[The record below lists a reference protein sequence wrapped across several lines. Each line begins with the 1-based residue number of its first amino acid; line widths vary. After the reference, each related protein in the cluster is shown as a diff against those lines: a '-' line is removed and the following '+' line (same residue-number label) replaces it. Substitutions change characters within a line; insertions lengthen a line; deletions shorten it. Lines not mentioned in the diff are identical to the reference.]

1 MKNFSD
7 SSPRILLPT
16 LIAVGGSL
24 IAAPASAMGLSEI
37 KVHSTLGQPLRASI
51 AYALGPN
58 EAINSS
64 CVTVQSG
71 LSSSGLPAVNR
82 ASIVVID
89 GIIAIRGHA
98 AVREPMMA
106 ININIRCPYSARLN
120 REYTLFIDPAET
132 MPLPVAVT
140 ATAPVNRIVV
150 SRPVGNPATTITRR
164 RPVNRDPIDVA
175 RYRVQPGD
183 TLSVI
188 AQRIENRPLG
198 LWPTSNAIFEANPGA
213 FIDSNPNRLRAG
225 SWLNLSNIYLPEPQ
239 PVTEVAAAIP
249 EPEIP
254 TAYAPPDFQPLR
266 EPEAI
271 VIPDTVLEG
280 PIVPVATVRPTA
292 TIRPAAAPE
301 QSPTNWLI
309 WLVSGGIAIIAGLLF
324 FGRFRDRFS
333 STPIGAV
340 AAIPRHQPRND
351 VQPSEVIGDVAL
363 DDDAP
368 TAENLILDV
377 DLQIGVG
384 LQDSGSANVIHDF
397 GFAETT
403 SLDFSLPEETL
414 EEIPSGTLSSET
426 DIIPPLNLDEESIL
440 LSEELPEEDDDYD
453 MSVMID
459 ATKMPRPED
468 VTERDLEAVQVEVD
482 DGTLIS
488 SDYTIS
494 QEVNYEIIEQD
505 YEDEMT
511 ATQAL
516 NKEIAKAASELA
528 DRMDEDNDTTD
539 LPLASVTELD
549 ITAQLPEQDDEA
561 IGDLDDTGINP
572 AINVAADS

>member
-58 EAINSS
+58 EAINSR

-71 LSSSGLPAVNR
+71 LSASGLPAVSR
-82 ASIVVID
+82 ASIVVAN
-89 GIIAIRGHA
+89 GIIAISGRA

-106 ININIRCPYSARLN
+106 INVNIRCPYAARVN
-120 REYTLFIDPAET
+120 REYTLFIDPAGT
-132 MPLPVAVT
+132 MPQLVAAPVVAPIARPVA
-140 ATAPVNRIVV
+140 APVVRPAPVAKPIVK
-150 SRPVGNPATTITRR
+150 PE
-164 RPVNRDPIDVA
+164 
-175 RYRVQPGD
+175 VQPVVVPVV
-183 TLSVI
+183 TT
-188 AQRIENRPLG
+188 R
-198 LWPTSNAIFEANPGA
+198 
-213 FIDSNPNRLRAG
+213 
-225 SWLNLSNIYLPEPQ
+225 EPA
-239 PVTEVAAAIP
+239 VLAATI
-249 EPEIP
+249 
-254 TAYAPPDFQPLR
+254 AYAPPYFQALQ

-280 PIVPVATVRPTA
+280 PNVPVATIQPTA
-292 TIRPAAAPE
+292 TIRPVAPPE
-301 QSPTNWLI
+301 QSPTNWLT
-309 WLVSGGIAIIAGLLF
+309 WLVSGGIAIITGLLF
-324 FGRFRDRFS
+324 FGRFRERFGS
-333 STPIGAV
+333 APIGA
-340 AAIPRHQPRND
+340 AAAPVRRQTVNNVEPYG
-351 VQPSEVIGDVAL
+351 VIGDVEI

-368 TAENLILDV
+368 TADTTALD
-377 DLQIGVG
+377 I
-384 LQDSGSANVIHDF
+384 A
-397 GFAETT
+397 
-403 SLDFSLPEETL
+403 LPEETF
-414 EEIPSGTLSSET
+414 EEVPSGALSSET
-426 DIIPPLNLDEESIL
+426 DIIPPLNFAEESIL
-440 LSEELPEEDDDYD
+440 MNEELPEEDDYD

-468 VTERDLEAVQVEVD
+468 VTERDLEVVQVEVG

-494 QEVNYEIIEQD
+494 QEVDYEIVEQD
-505 YEDEMT
+505 YEEEMT

-528 DRMDEDNDTTD
+528 DRMDD

-549 ITAQLPEQDDEA
+549 ITAQLPEQDDEP